1 MVDDVVTKSVAVDV
15 DVVNLDSSQQIL
27 NSKSNLINLRSCG
40 YRSSS
45 MATQNPSV
53 NISRKFKTMKTYV
66 VVVSDSVKCSVRVVL
81 VVVASVLRVIDE
93 YG

>member
-27 NSKSNLINLRSCG
+27 ISKNILINLRSCG
-40 YRSSS
+40 CRSSS
-45 MATQNPSV
+45 MATRNLSV
-53 NISRKFKTMKTYV
+53 NISRKFEKTKTYV

-93 YG
+93 YS

>member
-1 MVDDVVTKSVAVDV
+1 
-15 DVVNLDSSQQIL
+15 
-27 NSKSNLINLRSCG
+27 
-40 YRSSS
+40 

-53 NISRKFKTMKTYV
+53 NISRKFEKTKTYV

-81 VVVASVLRVIDE
+81 VVVASVLRVIGE